1 MITDMGRRRKNFE
14 PLLGKMNTGSD
25 SVVSFGGLEIVRDS
39 YLLRLFLVC

>member
-25 SVVSFGGLEIVRDS
+25 SVVIFDGLEIVRDGC
-39 YLLRLFLVC
+39 LLRLFVVG